1 MATILLVSDDA
12 PSLETART
20 ALVTAG
26 HEVLVAPTPKAV
38 EPKKFDLAIVD
49 LERFE
54 VAAEARLVAGKVVLL
69 SEASHDVT
77 LERVQKTGVQGY
89 LRKLGP
95 ERLRED
101 VSYLLT

>member
-1 MATILLVSDDA
+1 MATILLISDNA
-12 PSLETART
+12 PTLETART

-26 HEVLVAPTPKAV
+26 HEVLVTPNPASVKLRR
-38 EPKKFDLAIVD
+38 FDLAIID

-69 SEASHDVT
+69 SEASEEVT
-77 LERVQKTGVQGY
+77 RERVQQAGAQGY
-89 LRKLGP
+89 VRKLGP

-101 VSYLLT
+101 VSHLLD